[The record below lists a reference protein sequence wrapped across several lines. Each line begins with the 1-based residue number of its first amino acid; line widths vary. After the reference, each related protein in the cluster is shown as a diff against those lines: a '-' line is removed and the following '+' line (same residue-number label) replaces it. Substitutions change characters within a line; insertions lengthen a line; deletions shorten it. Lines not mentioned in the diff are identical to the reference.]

1 MNLDININITFDNN
15 LSLNEEHIKLAI
27 EKKLRQALDGDNIIV
42 NGFNIKDEIN
52 LDLLDVYWRNPQKEL
67 PDFDEYAL
75 WVHESGFIFM
85 KCIDKD
91 WDEEYMN
98 YFIGGYGNK
107 ETSGRLVGW
116 MPGII
121 PPNFK

>member
-52 LDLLDVYWRNPQKEL
+52 LD
-67 PDFDEYAL
+67 
-75 WVHESGFIFM
+75 
-85 KCIDKD
+85 
-91 WDEEYMN
+91 
-98 YFIGGYGNK
+98 
-107 ETSGRLVGW
+107 
-116 MPGII
+116 
-121 PPNFK
+121 